1 MALILHLETATTNC
15 SVALSEGVVLLCK
28 KELNNGYTHNENLN
42 LFIEEVLKR
51 SEKEYAQLD
60 AISVSMGPGSYTG
73 LRIGVSTAK
82 GLAYALDIPV
92 IGVETL
98 DAFSRNNQV
107 KNFEGCRIPML
118 DARRMEVYS
127 AIFKKEQRIR
137 STQAEVIDTH
147 SFDSFDDK
155 VLLYG
160 PGADKLKEL
169 FSGDSKIQI
178 EKGMVPT
185 AVDLVKPAFEK
196 YQNQDFENTAYF
208 EPFYLKNFIAGKP
221 KQLIRRN

>member
-15 SVALSEGVVLLCK
+15 SVALSEGTRLLCK

-42 LFIEEVLKR
+42 LFIEEVLKQ
-51 SEKEYAQLD
+51 SEKEFAHLD
-60 AISVSMGPGSYTG
+60 AVSISVGPGSYTG
-73 LRIGVSTAK
+73 LRIGVSAAK
-82 GLAYALDIPV
+82 GLAYALDVPV

-98 DAFSRNNQV
+98 DAFSQNEQV
-107 KNFEGCRIPML
+107 KTFEGYRIPML

-127 AIFKKEQRIR
+127 AVFNQEAKIR
-137 STQAEVIDTH
+137 STQAEVIDGS
-147 SFDSFDDK
+147 SFDSFNEK

-160 PGADKLKEL
+160 PGADKLEEL
-169 FSGDSKIQI
+169 FSGDCNIQI
-178 EKGMVPT
+178 EKGLVPT
-185 AVDLVKPAFEK
+185 AVDLIKPALEK
-196 YQNQDFENTAYF
+196 YRNQDFEDTAYF